1 MILSRERNV
10 PNVNHMEV
18 TLILY
23 SVTPGTSTRSGL
35 PYVTCRAFLSQGK
48 DPASGTLRP
57 AKWFTLKA
65 FCTPEHPENSV
76 VFRFLVLQGEKN
88 VRIHLTGKL
97 EYREWSNNGRSGT
110 DDIIIVDQLIETS
123 LDPDLDPLEEERFA
137 GEPTQ

>member
-1 MILSRERNV
+1 LN
-10 PNVNHMEV
+10 
-18 TLILY
+18 LY

-48 DPASGTLRP
+48 DPASGALRP

-65 FCTPEHPENSV
+65 FCTPEHPENPAV
-76 VFRFLVLQGEKN
+76 YRFLVLQGEKN
-88 VRIHLTGKL
+88 VRVHLTGKL

-123 LDPDLDPLEEERFA
+123 LDPEPNSPEEELFA
-137 GEPTQ
+137 GEPTK